1 MHPLQT
7 VRLLL
12 SALALVGLSACNQL
26 AQSAAEG
33 ENIPVVAPVKTEQ
46 INSVQQV
53 SQQDKVVNLKGK
65 VVKQVPLIEGI
76 AYELQDSSGSIWVVT
91 KDTRLKQGDEV
102 VIRGKLRYQSIP
114 GNGKDQGTVY
124 IEQQEQLNRTPN
136 V

>member
-7 VRLLL
+7 VSLLL

-46 INSVQQV
+46 INSVQQA
-53 SQQDKVVNLKGK
+53 SQPDKVVNLKGK
-65 VVKQVPLIEGI
+65 IVKKVPLMEGI
-76 AYELQDSSGSIWVVT
+76 AYELQDSTGSIWVVT
-91 KDTRLKQGDEV
+91 NETKLKQGDEV
-102 VIRGKLRYQSIP
+102 TIRGKLRYQSIP
-114 GNGKDQGTVY
+114 VNGKDQGTVY
-124 IEQQEQLNRTPN
+124 IEQQKQLNQTPN